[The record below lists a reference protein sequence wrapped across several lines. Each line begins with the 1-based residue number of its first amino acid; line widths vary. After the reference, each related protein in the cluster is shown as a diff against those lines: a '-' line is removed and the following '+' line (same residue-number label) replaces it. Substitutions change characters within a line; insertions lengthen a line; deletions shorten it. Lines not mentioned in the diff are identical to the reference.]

1 MSNEVATTL
10 FRFTS
15 VRSPQLPD
23 EKEVPIR
30 RVLQPVD
37 SKTSVFYGPASSL
50 NGKTKYEVLTTAAES
65 FTPIYATKDAIKQNF
80 SELYD
85 FSQWIVRNKKSY
97 TEDDLQAESL
107 KVSAELS
114 TSDHGKLWD
123 DLFYQVITQKSVQAK
138 DALMQILLADHVFK
152 NMEKKALGEFSEL
165 NEKLL
170 NASIVLPKELFS
182 QYYGERKAPEGMTPG
197 TLYPLTQDRKL
208 EKRLAR
214 ATASYRLEKYDTLK
228 KELEKSEKKY
238 QKEYAAA
245 RKTAKESYDATHKPT
260 LDKYAQDVESARQA
274 YCAAKDPAVEYN
286 EKDPCQSPARVAYP
300 DIPAFTFSYDDEVSA
315 TKMQTELSQESYD
328 TLVEVLH
335 TAGRPQAKR
344 VAKSNL
350 PEDTATVF
358 EGHTTYSAMYAPL
371 STAVEEAS
379 NTLVQNADIQP
390 KVINHNGIN
399 IPTRS
404 ATLVEPFTATVCNN
418 DIGLDRVFSISI
430 GVPDKSWEVD
440 SVTVTLTTPSDT
452 ISTDI
457 ISSPNVTRDG
467 NSLQLD
473 NLYKTQSHKDSGDDS
488 TLLDFEILFTN
499 GCSKK
504 IEQVY
509 TKFANCFTTVAT
521 GDDCNSL
528 SEPVRNTT
536 DSAFVPSGFGFRN
549 LGVQEYKKVEQTIQ
563 CYVEGEVSHIE
574 NIMAREYKERAT
586 RLLRRSEETTTTSS
600 ESEREQLRDTTTSDR
615 FEMQSEVSQVIQ
627 ESQDKSGFVSSGLS
641 STSPEGRTTLNL
653 NAGLSYANSNSI
665 QNSTRQAQTVAQEIT
680 ERAMDR
686 VVQKV
691 KEERVRKVI
700 EEFEE
705 NNKHGFDNR
714 QGSEHVVGVYRWVD
728 KLYKNQIVNY
738 GKRMILEFMIPEPA
752 KLHTLGLNSIEDNNS
767 DTETPKPL
775 DPREAKNEL
784 NLNHAWSIQD
794 NDHTNV
800 SYWSGYYNVDIEP
813 APAEL
818 ITVGESFSIKY
829 NEGSGFKLDES
840 SGDSGHG
847 KVSIPEGYRVYAV
860 KGLLNTTSFY
870 PHDSKEGRFSRSL
883 TIGNITNSD
892 SGKFATGHP
901 LQLPE
906 TGTDEINPY
915 YTEVPISFTVGNYA
929 GGDVSVT
936 LYCIRTQEA
945 MLAWKLKTFNAIIDA
960 YEEKLAEYNEKV
972 RNTQTAVEEEV
983 KTNPG
988 FYREI
993 ENSVLKKNCLSY
1005 LIDQNP
1011 AVARTYGKHMHNNG
1025 GFTDYE
1031 INLGEQLDDYSSF
1044 VKFMEQAFEWNIMS
1058 YNFYPYYWAGRENW
1072 SSLYNYND
1080 SDDPIFRS
1088 FMQSGMARV
1097 NVTVRPGFENAV
1109 MMYLN
1114 TGKIWMGGEEP
1125 TFEDDL
1131 YVSLVDEFR
1140 NITPEKEGKPWITKV
1155 PTSLTILQA
1164 DSIGLK
1170 VEKALPCNC
1179 DDKNEFENPELIPC
1193 NSNFEIKD
1201 SEIGVEKERLI
1212 QFTFRAMDNLY
1223 DRLEG
1228 ESPEIRHFDS
1238 MGYFPRVYEC
1248 MGEEIT
1254 INRDASWN
1262 TWDNISVIFSQLAE
1276 QLSLIH
1282 GVEAEQVSYF
1292 EENGTLYPDAIQFT
1306 VDANKVP
1313 EFIFKKK
1320 GNNGS
1325 FDPDFDLLKVIS
1337 NDSENVKVIYN
1348 NGYVSERIFD
1358 KNDSPILVSEQ
1369 NTLLPIDRFRI

>member
-15 VRSPQLPD
+15 VRSPQLPE
-23 EKEVPIR
+23 EKEAPIR

-37 SKTSVFYGPASSL
+37 SKTSVFYGPVSSL
-50 NGKTKYEVLTTAAES
+50 NGKTKYEVLTAAAES
-65 FTPIYATKDAIKQNF
+65 YLPLYATKDAVKQNF
-80 SELYD
+80 SELYS
-85 FSQWIVRNKKSY
+85 FSQWIVRNRKSY
-97 TEDDLQAESL
+97 IEDDLQAESL
-107 KVSAELS
+107 KVSAELT
-114 TSDHGKLWD
+114 TSDHEKLWD

-138 DALMQILLADHVFK
+138 DALMQVLLADHVYK
-152 NMEKKALGEFSEL
+152 NMDKKASGTLSEL
-165 NEKLL
+165 NQKLL
-170 NASIVLPKELFS
+170 NASVVLPKELFG
-182 QYYGERKAPEGMTPG
+182 QYYGEREATEGMTPG
-197 TLYPLTQDRKL
+197 TLYPLTQDKKL

-214 ATASYRLEKYDTLK
+214 AAASYRLEKYDTLK
-228 KELEKSEKKY
+228 KELKKSEKKY
-238 QKEYAAA
+238 QKEYTAA
-245 RKTAKESYDATHKPT
+245 REKAQKDYDTTHKPA
-260 LDKYAQDVESARQA
+260 LEKYAQDVESARKE

-286 EKDPCQSPARVAYP
+286 EKDPCQAPSRVPYP
-300 DIPAFTFSYDDEVSA
+300 DIPEFTFDYGDEVSA
-315 TKMQTELSQESYD
+315 TKMQTELSSESYD

-344 VAKSNL
+344 VVKSNL
-350 PEDTATVF
+350 PEDTTTVF

-371 STAVEEAS
+371 STAVEEAT

-390 KVINHNGIN
+390 RVINHNGIN

-404 ATLVEPFTATVCNN
+404 ATLVEPFSATVCNN
-418 DIGLDRVFSISI
+418 DIGLDRVYSISI
-430 GVPDKSWEVD
+430 GVPDKSWEVEN
-440 SVTVTLTTPSDT
+440 VTVTLTTPSDT
-452 ISTDI
+452 VSTDVI
-457 ISSPNVTRDG
+457 NSPNVKRDG

-473 NLYKTQSHKDSGDDS
+473 NIYKTRTHKDRGDDS
-488 TLLDFEILFTN
+488 TLLDFDIQFTN

-509 TKFANCFTTVAT
+509 TKFANCFTTLAT

-536 DSAFVPSGFGFRN
+536 DNAFIPSGFGFRN
-549 LGVQEYKKVEQTIQ
+549 LGVQDYKKVEQTIQ

-586 RLLRRSEETTTTSS
+586 RLLRRSEETTTTSTES
-600 ESEREQLRDTTTSDR
+600 ESEQLRDTTTSDR
-615 FEMQSEVSQVIQ
+615 FEMQSEVSQIIQ
-627 ESQDKSGFVSSGLS
+627 ESQDKSGFVNTGLS
-641 STSPEGRTTLNL
+641 SKLGTNTTLNL
-653 NAGLSYANSNSI
+653 NAGLSYANSNSRE
-665 QNSTRQAQTVAQEIT
+665 NSTRQAQTVAQEIT

-752 KLHTLGLNSIEDNNS
+752 KLHTLGLIPIDNES
-767 DTETPKPL
+767 ESQDIGISKPI
-775 DPREAKNEL
+775 DPRKETDEIIRLRDFRDVYTHTAAIWASEFNVEIEA
-784 NLNHAWSIQD
+784 
-794 NDHTNV
+794 
-800 SYWSGYYNVDIEP
+800 EP
-813 APAEL
+813 VEHIAL
-818 ITVGESFSIKY
+818 GESFSVKWNQGGPLI
-829 NEGSGFKLDES
+829 NHVEGESGN
-840 SGDSGHG
+840 G
-847 KVSIPEGYRVYAV
+847 KITVPEGYKAV
-860 KGLLNTTSFY
+860 TATGIYNAVNSNV
-870 PHDSKEGRFSRSL
+870 DSNGFFISL
-883 TIGNITNSD
+883 TVGNLTKNAPANQSYNTGRNRIELDGYLNSNYA
-892 SGKFATGHP
+892 K
-901 LQLPE
+901 
-906 TGTDEINPY
+906 EI
-915 YTEVPISFTVGNYA
+915 PISFTSGNHVA
-929 GGDVSVT
+929 GDVSVSVS
-936 LYCIRTQEA
+936 CKRTPETYKNWQ
-945 MLAWKLKTFNAIIDA
+945 MKTFKAIIDA

-972 RNTQTAVEEEV
+972 KNTQTVVEEKV

-1011 AVARTYGKHMHNNG
+1011 NAARTYGKRMHNNG
-1025 GFTDYE
+1025 GFTNYE
-1031 INLGEQLDDYSSF
+1031 VTLGEQLDDYSSF

-1058 YNFYPYYWAGRENW
+1058 YNFYPYYWAGRESW

-1109 MMYLN
+1109 MMYLD
-1114 TGKIWMGGEEP
+1114 TGKIWNGEMDP
-1125 TFEDDL
+1125 SPEDEL
-1131 YVSLVDEFR
+1131 YFSLTEEFKE
-1140 NITPEKEGKPWITKV
+1140 ITPEKEGKPWITKV

-1179 DDKNEFENPELIPC
+1179 DDRDEFENPELIPC

-1201 SEIGVEKERLI
+1201 SQVGVEKERLI
-1212 QFTFRAMDNLY
+1212 QFTFKAMDNLY
-1223 DRLEG
+1223 ERLEG

-1325 FDPDFDLLKVIS
+1325 FDPDFDLLKVVS
-1337 NDSENVKVIYN
+1337 NDSEHVRVIHN
-1348 NGYVSERIFD
+1348 NGYVSKRIFD

-1369 NTLLPIDRFRI
+1369 NTLLPIDRFKI